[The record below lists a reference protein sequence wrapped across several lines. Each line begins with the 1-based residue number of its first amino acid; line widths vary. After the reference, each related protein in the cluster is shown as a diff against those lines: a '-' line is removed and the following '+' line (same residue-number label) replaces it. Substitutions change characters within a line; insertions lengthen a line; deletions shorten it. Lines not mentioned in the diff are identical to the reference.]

1 MRSPVRVVA
10 VIPARAGSVG
20 VPDKNL
26 RTVGGVPLVQRAVRT
41 ALATASV
48 DHVVVS
54 TDGLEIASLA
64 AEAGAGVVMRPAAL
78 STGVASSESAIT
90 HTLDVLE
97 ERGAEPEVVVFLQST
112 SPFTRPEDVDAA
124 VARVRSGECDSVFS
138 AAQTHAFIWEV
149 DARGAAYGV
158 NHDPNVRRM
167 RQDLAP
173 QYRETGAF
181 YVLDAQGY
189 RRAGHRFFGRV
200 GVAVVAEEIDID
212 TERDL
217 AVADALAPLLS
228 PAVTAADATA
238 REAAPAAVGA
248 SLAVGAAVQA
258 ADGAHGS
265 VGRAPMPAASGA
277 ATIPAMW
284 SANDI
289 GAELD
294 AELESAARG
303 AEMDGLAGIQ
313 AVVTDFDGVHTDDT
327 VIVDQNGIES
337 VAVDRRDGLGVR
349 MLLEAGIPVVIL
361 SSETNPVV
369 AARAAKLGVPAIQGV
384 HDKGSA
390 LREWA
395 ADAGVELDRIA
406 YLGNDVNDLGAL
418 RAVGWPFVV
427 RNAHPMAV
435 AVSRRVLD
443 SAGGAGAVRE
453 LAELIVQHKRK
464 AQS

>member
-78 STGVASSESAIT
+78 STGLASSESAIT

-217 AVADALAPLLS
+217 ALFGSGVTVTTVPGRMRLLDHDVDGDGILLTTLEGPGASGYVDRPVQIRREGFRLAGQLATLTVWDAAPFLISTRFTNGLQRVPTITNTSGGMRVTNDPDLAPL
-228 PAVTAADATA
+228 V
-238 REAAPAAVGA
+238 
-248 SLAVGAAVQA
+248 
-258 ADGAHGS
+258 
-265 VGRAPMPAASGA
+265 
-277 ATIPAMW
+277 
-284 SANDI
+284 
-289 GAELD
+289 
-294 AELESAARG
+294 
-303 AEMDGLAGIQ
+303 
-313 AVVTDFDGVHTDDT
+313 
-327 VIVDQNGIES
+327 
-337 VAVDRRDGLGVR
+337 
-349 MLLEAGIPVVIL
+349 
-361 SSETNPVV
+361 
-369 AARAAKLGVPAIQGV
+369 
-384 HDKGSA
+384 
-390 LREWA
+390 LR
-395 ADAGVELDRIA
+395 
-406 YLGNDVNDLGAL
+406 
-418 RAVGWPFVV
+418 
-427 RNAHPMAV
+427 
-435 AVSRRVLD
+435 
-443 SAGGAGAVRE
+443 
-453 LAELIVQHKRK
+453 
-464 AQS
+464 